1 MFLKKSFFA
10 TAAAAFTLA
19 LNAAV
24 ISDFSVQEG
33 FPRLTPQ
40 VRKLEI
46 TGERC
51 GLPERFTVAA
61 PDRDDLGLTQLAAEL
76 KKRNHERKLVAV
88 AEDAPAFCRLK
99 LVADAV
105 KESKQGYTLDVT
117 PEGIEIAASHPA
129 GLFYGVQTL
138 RNLIRDHAEADFL
151 PGCRIVDWP
160 DLELRGFYFR
170 TRHIFSNG
178 KAIPGGADLESFLHS
193 LEEMAALKLN
203 WAVLEFAEN
212 LPWDEN
218 PFPKRTNYLTVGDI
232 EKIKEVCRKN
242 HIEITPLVQALAH
255 CMWLCDHPEY
265 ESMVEGNISELHSP
279 WFASACPQN
288 ELAWKLTRAAIV
300 RAIELFRPRYMHV
313 GLDEIYIGNM
323 GQGTLCPK
331 CRGRDLY
338 QLLRDY
344 VLRLEE
350 TVFEHGATPMI
361 WFDSFYER
369 RFWHYIFFRHGDP
382 RVDRIIG
389 DIDRRTVLNY
399 WNYNPHAREDIALYY
414 GRDRKFVMTGASYCR
429 HPLNTETMPRL
440 IKHVGGIGNYL
451 TYWSHVNAD
460 MLAHPAEI
468 GNYALAATAINAE
481 NSWNT
486 HVPTL
491 LDLRKDPAFEARKIF
506 DPATPRRRAGMRMI
520 PIPLWRQV
528 NFGFGR
534 TGEFPMF
541 DARTLDAAKR
551 ELAGSIEKFR
561 LLADDNHFYGIV
573 LNGGED
579 SDSFP
584 AEAVKIPVG
593 RKLDGM
599 SFLMTASRP
608 DRLTPMTPE
617 DRRINMGKPRV
628 GTLKILY
635 ADGGSAEVPLTYRG
649 SLVDWNSQVSAY
661 GCRFV
666 WRGRD
671 RHDAVASFVS
681 VDWDNPEPAREIAAV
696 EFSTARCEGVAPVLL
711 AISGVSPDAPEFPVE
726 EAEAFRAEAAK
737 LTDAAQRP
745 HAEETVVT
753 HLDDRT
759 LDGLLIYNEPQ
770 FQAGIFK
777 RRFATVPG
785 YPGKVLEFRIPPV
798 RRGVDKQRVYIDI
811 ALPENLPDF
820 NSVTADLQIDRPQ
833 YLVKES
839 MYLTDGQVLNPACLS
854 LFRFFDRHIR
864 DWQTIEMP
872 LRYCDREHGGVTAGN
887 AKKLRLSFWFCN
899 HESVVL
905 RIGRCKVST
914 SPGKLRRPL
923 FTGDYLD
930 MWYNDRETE
939 WINKY
944 KR

>member
-1 MFLKKSFFA
+1 MFFKRRFF
-10 TAAAAFTLA
+10 AAAATLFALA

-24 ISDFSVQEG
+24 ISDYSKEDE

-46 TGERC
+46 TGTRC
-51 GLPERFTVAA
+51 ELPEKFTVAA

-76 KKRNHERKLVAV
+76 ANRSRERKLVTV
-88 AEDAPAFCRLK
+88 AEDAPAFCHLK
-99 LVADAV
+99 LVPGAV
-105 KESKQGYTLDVT
+105 KESAQGYTLAVT
-117 PEGIEIAASHPA
+117 PEGIEIVAAAPA

-138 RNLIRDHAEADFL
+138 RNLIRDCAEADTL
-151 PGCRIVDWP
+151 PACRIVDWP

-170 TRHIFSNG
+170 TRHIFSQG
-178 KAIPGGADLESFLHS
+178 KKIPGGADLDSFLRS

-212 LPWDEN
+212 LPWDNN
-218 PFPKRTNYLTVGDI
+218 PFPKRTDFLTREDI
-232 EKIKEVCRKN
+232 GKIKEVCRKN

-265 ESMVEGNISELHSP
+265 ESMVEGKISELHSP
-279 WFASACPQN
+279 WFAGACPQN
-288 ELAWKLTRAAIV
+288 ELAWELTSKAIV
-300 RAIELFRPRYMHV
+300 RAIELFKPRYMHV

-331 CRGRDLY
+331 CRGKDLY

-369 RFWHYIFFRHGDP
+369 RFWHYLFFRRGDP

-389 DIDRRTVLNY
+389 DLDRRTVLNY

-414 GRDRKFVMTGASYCR
+414 GRDLKFVMTGASYCR
-429 HPLNTETMPRL
+429 HPLNAETMPRL
-440 IKHVGGIGNYL
+440 IKRVGGIGNYL

-460 MLAHPAEI
+460 MLARPAEI

-486 HVPTL
+486 RVPTL
-491 LDLRKDPAFEARKIF
+491 LELRKDPAFEARKIF
-506 DPATPRRRAGMRMI
+506 DPAVPRRRVGMRMI
-520 PIPLWRQV
+520 PIPLGETV

-534 TGEFPMF
+534 SPEFPLF
-541 DARTLDAAKR
+541 DAATLATARR
-551 ELAGSIEKFR
+551 ELASGVEKFR
-561 LLADDNHFYGIV
+561 LLADEDHFYGIA
-573 LNGGED
+573 LSGGKD

-584 AEAVKIPVG
+584 AAPVAITVG
-593 RKLDGM
+593 RKLKGM

-617 DRRINMGKPRV
+617 DRRINMGKPRI
-628 GTLKILY
+628 GTLKIRY
-635 ADGGSAEVPLTYRG
+635 ADGGNAEVPLTYRG

-671 RHDAVASFVS
+671 KRDAVASFVAL
-681 VDWDNPEPAREIAAV
+681 DWDNPDPGREIAAV
-696 EFSTARCEGVAPVLL
+696 EFSTTRSEGVAPVLL
-711 AISGVSPDAPEFPVE
+711 ALSGLSEDAPEFPP
-726 EAEAFRAEAAK
+726 EAAGK
-737 LTDAAQRP
+737 FHAKVRERAPRPNAA
-745 HAEETVVT
+745 ETIVT
-753 HLDDRT
+753 RFDERT
-759 LDGLLIYNEPQ
+759 LEGLLIYNEPQ
-770 FQAGIFK
+770 FQAGVFK
-777 RRFATVPG
+777 RRFASVPG
-785 YPGKVLEFRIPPV
+785 YNGKVLEFRIPPI
-798 RRGVDKQRVYIDI
+798 RSGVEKQRVYIDI
-811 ALPENLPDF
+811 TLPEKLPEF
-820 NSVTADLQIDRPQ
+820 RSVTADLMIDHPQ

-839 MYLTDGQVLNPACLS
+839 MYVTDGREINPACLS
-854 LFRFFDRHIR
+854 IFRFFDRHFH

-872 LRYCDREHGGVTAGN
+872 LRYCDREHGGVTAQT

-899 HESVVL
+899 PAPIVL

-914 SPGKLRRPL
+914 SPGKLRRPF

>member
-1 MFLKKSFFA
+1 MFEWKVVLA
-10 TAAAAFTLA
+10 ACAAAAVCA
-19 LNAAV
+19 LNGAV
-24 ISDFSVQEG
+24 ISDYSAAEH

-40 VRKLEI
+40 VRELEI
-46 TGERC
+46 AGGSC
-51 GLPERFTVAA
+51 PLPAKFTVAA
-61 PDRDDLGLTQLAAEL
+61 PDRDDLALDKLAREL
-76 KKRNHERKLVAV
+76 KRRRSDRAFVVVGEG
-88 AEDAPAFCRLK
+88 APAFCRLK
-99 LVADAV
+99 LVPEAV
-105 KESKQGYTLDVT
+105 KGSKQGYTLAVA
-117 PEGIEIAASHPA
+117 PEGIEIAASTPA

-138 RNLIRDHAEADFL
+138 RNLIRDNAEADTL
-151 PGCRIVDWP
+151 PVCRIVDWP

-170 TRHIFSNG
+170 TRHIFSHG
-178 KAIPGGADLESFLHS
+178 KRIPGGADLESFLRS
-193 LEEMAALKLN
+193 VEEMAALKLN

-218 PFPKRTNYLTVGDI
+218 PFPKRTNYLTIGDI

-265 ESMVEGNISELHSP
+265 ESMVEGKISELHSP
-279 WFASACPQN
+279 WFASACPQS
-288 ELAWKLTRAAIV
+288 ELAWQLTSKAIV
-300 RAIELFRPRYMHV
+300 RAMELFKPRYMHV

-331 CRGRDLY
+331 CRGKDLY
-338 QLLRDY
+338 QLLKDY

-350 TVFEHGATPMI
+350 TVFEHGSTPMI

-369 RFWHYIFFRHGDP
+369 RFWHYIFFRRGDP

-389 DIDRRTVLNY
+389 DLDRRTVLNY

-414 GRDRKFVMTGASYCR
+414 GRDRKFVLTGASYCR
-429 HPLNTETMPRL
+429 HPLNAETMPRL
-440 IKHVGGIGNYL
+440 IKRVGGIGNYL

-486 HVPTL
+486 KVPTL
-491 LDLRKDPAFEARKIF
+491 LKQQKDPAFEARKIF

-520 PIPLWRQV
+520 PIPLGKTV
-528 NFGFGR
+528 NFGFGSSP
-534 TGEFPMF
+534 EFPLF
-541 DARTLDAAKR
+541 DAKTLATAKR
-551 ELAGSIEKFR
+551 ELASGVEKFR
-561 LLADDNHFYGIV
+561 LLADADHFYGIA
-573 LNGGED
+573 LSGGKD
-579 SDSFP
+579 SDSFS
-584 AEAVKIPVG
+584 AEPVKIPVG
-593 RKLDGM
+593 RKLDGL

-617 DRRINMGKPRV
+617 DRRINMGKPQI

-635 ADGGSAEVPLTYRG
+635 ADGGSAAVPLTYRG

-666 WRGRD
+666 WRGKDKR
-671 RHDAVASFVS
+671 DAVASFVAL
-681 VDWDNPEPAREIAAV
+681 DWDNPEPEREIAAV
-696 EFSTARCEGVAPVLL
+696 EFSTACAEGVAPALL
-711 AISGVSPDAPEFPVE
+711 ALSGLSAAAEEFPAE
-726 EAEAFRAEAAK
+726 EAGQFHAKVRERAP
-737 LTDAAQRP
+737 RP
-745 HAEETVVT
+745 QVTETIVT
-753 HLDDRT
+753 RFDERT
-759 LDGLLIYNEPQ
+759 LEGLLIYNEPQ
-770 FQAGIFK
+770 FQAGIFQ
-777 RRFATVPG
+777 RRFASVPG
-785 YPGKVLEFRIPPV
+785 YSGKVLEFRIPPV
-798 RRGVDKQRVYIDI
+798 RSGVEKQRVYIDI
-811 ALPENLPDF
+811 TLPEKLPDF
-820 NSVTADLQIDRPQ
+820 RTVTADLMIDHPQ

-839 MYLTDGQVLNPACLS
+839 MYLTDGKQVDPACLS
-854 LFRFFDRHIR
+854 LFRFFDRHFR

-872 LRYCDREHGGVTAGN
+872 LRYCDREHGGVTAAT

-899 HESVVL
+899 PEKVVL
-905 RIGRCKVST
+905 RIGRCKVTT